1 MQGTSEIKHRHP
13 STIGFR
19 RQNYKQAEKRDFHF
33 NVDKVLL
40 FQFNFI
46 HVFSIIRQEGGASPL
61 FSKVLI
67 KSLSKGGRP
76 PLRPP
81 PQLRLWLGVELEC
94 IILGYTTENPPK
106 LDSTKRGHLKMHF
119 FSNFFMMKK

>member
-46 HVFSIIRQEGGASPL
+46 HVFSIIRQE
-61 FSKVLI
+61 
-67 KSLSKGGRP
+67 
-76 PLRPP
+76 
-81 PQLRLWLGVELEC
+81 
-94 IILGYTTENPPK
+94 K
-106 LDSTKRGHLKMHF
+106 LDTLNLLGINHHML
-119 FSNFFMMKK
+119 